1 MEDIAMRTFD
11 FSPLF
16 RSTVGFDRM
25 TQLMDAAM
33 TRPEQSDG
41 YPPYNIEKQGD
52 DKYRITLA
60 VAGFG
65 RDDIDITVKENALVI
80 SGKAGTDAQEK
91 AFLHRG
97 IAGRAFERSFQL
109 ADHLVV
115 KGADMENGLLHV
127 ELEVSG
133 RIKVPWA
140 EFALEPDCPSQ
151 NACGCNRLM
160 LLTLYIRVLLLGTC
174 HRRSKSRRIGVG
186 QCQI

>member
-1 MEDIAMRTFD
+1 MRTFD

-33 TRPEQSDG
+33 TRPEQTDG

-65 RDDIDITVKENALVI
+65 PDDIDITVKENSLVV
-80 SGKAGTDAQEK
+80 SAKSETDSNERTY
-91 AFLHRG
+91 LHRG

-115 KGADMENGLLHV
+115 KDADMENGLLHV
-127 ELEVSG
+127 DLERIVPEEL
-133 RIKVPWA
+133 KP
-140 EFALEPDCPSQ
+140 
-151 NACGCNRLM
+151 
-160 LLTLYIRVLLLGTC
+160 
-174 HRRSKSRRIGVG
+174 RRIEISSNGPKSIE
-186 QCQI
+186 QKAA

>member
-1 MEDIAMRTFD
+1 MRTFD

-65 RDDIDITVKENALVI
+65 PDEIDITVKESALVI

-91 AFLHRG
+91 PFLHRG

-115 KGADMENGLLHV
+115 NGADMENGLLHV
-127 ELEVSG
+127 ELE
-133 RIKVPWA
+133 RIVP
-140 EFALEPDCPSQ
+140 EELKP
-151 NACGCNRLM
+151 
-160 LLTLYIRVLLLGTC
+160 
-174 HRRSKSRRIGVG
+174 RRIEISNGG
-186 QCQI
+186 PKTIEQKRSEQKPAEQKAAEQKAA